1 MMPGH
6 LKIVMIASLM
16 LVPWGLSAQE
26 TGEADSAMMG
36 NDSSMHE
43 MAMEMNAA
51 EKFEAEGDVYR
62 DEFESEMAL
71 QSYQKAN
78 KEDSLNTTY
87 IWKIVREYTDLGV
100 FAESKDETETFYAD
114 AEKWARSCVSMAP
127 DDADC
132 HLFLAVAVGRVALF
146 SGGKKKVNL
155 SKEVKAEATMAIEL
169 NPNLDGSFH
178 VLGRWNR
185 EVANLS
191 WFLRAAAKIIYGG
204 LPSASNEDA
213 IINFEKAIDLR
224 PDRML
229 HYFELGITYKDLGD
243 KTKAREAF
251 EKCLSMDVRERQD
264 AGRQEDSKE
273 FLKKL

>member
-26 TGEADSAMMG
+26 TREAGSAMMG
-36 NDSSMHE
+36 DDSSMHE
-43 MAMEMNAA
+43 MPMEMNAA
-51 EKFEAEGDVYR
+51 EKFETEGDAYR

-71 QSYQKAN
+71 QSYLKAN
-78 KEDSLNTTY
+78 NEDSLNTTY

-100 FAESKDETETFYAD
+100 FAESKDETEAFYAD

-132 HLFLAVAVGRVALF
+132 HLFLAVAMGRVALF
-146 SGGKKKVNL
+146 SGKKKMIRL
-155 SKEVKAEATMAIEL
+155 SKEVRKESTKAIEL
-169 NPNLDGSFH
+169 NPNLDGSYH
-178 VLGRWNR
+178 VLARWNR
-185 EVANLS
+185 KVANLS
-191 WFLRAAAKIIYGG
+191 WFSRTFVKIVYGG
-204 LPSASNEDA
+204 FPPASNEDA
-213 IINFEKAIDLR
+213 VMNFEKAIDLR

-229 HYFELGITYKDLGD
+229 HYFELGITYKELGE
-243 KTKAREAF
+243 KAKAREAF